1 MADGLHSV
9 LGGNKM
15 KNRRGDGASEVI
27 QKTQGEMN
35 AVLQIVGNKGTGK
48 EFGGRLRRGE
58 RREFDRGRLFE
69 KKNGSERRTR
79 RRGHAGIAMPGRAV
93 HPKLAIQLTKNDAIV
108 AEELHT
114 GTRHPEARGSA
125 LAGTRVAKEEVAAA
139 VFVD

>member
-35 AVLQIVGNKGTGK
+35 AVLQIVGNEGTGK

-58 RREFDRGRLFE
+58 RRELDRGSLFE
-69 KKNGSERRTR
+69 KKDGSEGCTR
-79 RRGHAGIAMPGRAV
+79 RRGDAGVTMPGCAV
-93 HPKLAIQLTKNDAIV
+93 HPELAVELAKNDAIV
-108 AEELHT
+108 TEELHA
-114 GTRHPEARGSA
+114 GIGHPEARGSA
-125 LAGTRVAKEEVAAA
+125 LAGTRVAEEEVGAA
-139 VFVD
+139 VFVN